1 MNHNFN
7 KLIGAA
13 MMSGLGLWT
22 GAMPAQASAIT
33 QFGES
38 VKVFN
43 SPTVAIP
50 GGGNV
55 LETYANVAG
64 NFGNAPGITINSN
77 DPNAIVTFSP
87 NPELQS
93 GGLTDAALAVTS
105 QAGAADVSAS
115 MATGTTHLSSMTS
128 DGQPES
134 STITNIGMM
143 DGLTFHVA
151 GGSAN
156 VTLTYSL
163 DGNLGFN
170 PVVTGN
176 YPQSIE
182 YFIGSADMDW
192 TAADDN
198 TGGSAQVGTGET
210 SGFTSFTYQRHPFG
224 FQFQG
229 TFTVTDGEALNL
241 FFAQNMTC
249 AGEAT
254 CDFENTGQMGLTLPT
269 GTSFTSN
276 SGFLT
281 PDGIFGTEPGSLLLM
296 GLGMAAIVRPP
307 PVNSLGR
314 SDGDRH
320 AFANSRSRPIVT
332 RDTPSRSA
340 ASSWCTR
347 GRISAR

>member
-1 MNHNFN
+1 MNHNFE
-7 KLIGAA
+7 KLIGATL
-13 MMSGLGLWT
+13 MSGLGLWT
-22 GAMPAQASAIT
+22 AAMPAQATPIT

-38 VKVFN
+38 VQVFN

-55 LETYANVAG
+55 LESYANVAG
-64 NFGNAPGITINSN
+64 NFGSTPGITINSN
-77 DPNAIVTFSP
+77 DSNAVVTFSP
-87 NPELQS
+87 NPQLQS
-93 GGLTDAALAVTS
+93 GGLTDASLSVTS

-151 GGSAN
+151 GGGSAN

-170 PVVTGN
+170 PLVTGS
-176 YPQSIE
+176 YSQSVE

-198 TGGSAQVGTGET
+198 TGGSSQVGTGET
-210 SGFTSFTYQRHPFG
+210 SGFTSFTYTNNTPFG

-254 CDFENTGQMGLTLPT
+254 CNFENTGQMGLTLPG

-281 PDGIFGTEPGSLLLM
+281 QT
-296 GLGMAAIVRPP
+296 
-307 PVNSLGR
+307 
-314 SDGDRH
+314 
-320 AFANSRSRPIVT
+320 
-332 RDTPSRSA
+332 
-340 ASSWCTR
+340 
-347 GRISAR
+347 